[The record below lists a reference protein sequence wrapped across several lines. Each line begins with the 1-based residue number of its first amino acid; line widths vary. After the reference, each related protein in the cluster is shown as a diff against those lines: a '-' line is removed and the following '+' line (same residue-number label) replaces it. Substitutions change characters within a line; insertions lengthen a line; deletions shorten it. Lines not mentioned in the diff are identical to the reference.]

1 MVAPLRC
8 RPRAPP
14 HSPPGAPRCRSENE
28 RYLPAAAAGSAPNR
42 RRVWRWDRRRAEREP
57 ESRHRP
63 GWRRGTE
70 SDRRFGPVPA
80 APVGSAPN
88 RVCRA
93 DPGRCPGPAPAV
105 LAGSAP
111 NRRRVRCW
119 DRRRAER
126 EPESRHRPS
135 WRRAAESDRRLRS
148 GTSGACWFCA
158 EPVYV
163 APILVAARG
172 RRRAERE
179 PESRHRPGWRRGAE
193 SDRPGTGFACWFCAE
208 PVVSRRFC
216 SLPGGRY
223 RLRLLVLRRTGCVGP
238 ILVTARGRYQRR
250 LLVLRRSGCVGPIL
264 VTARGRYQR
273 RLLVLRR
280 TGCVA
285 PILVTRCRDQSRSIT
300 ELPLAA
306 ENSTFG
312 SRNSRSTRHSTR
324 ELHFPFGGVV
334 LDRQGC
340 RGTDQHAIAIRFGDH
355 Q

>member
-135 WRRAAESDRRLRS
+135 WRRAAESDRDFGPVPAAPAGSAPNRWCRADSARCPGLAPAALAGSAPNRRRVR
-148 GTSGACWFCA
+148 CWD
-158 EPVYV
+158 
-163 APILVAARG
+163 

-250 LLVLRRSGCVGPIL
+250 LLVLRR
-264 VTARGRYQR
+264 
-273 RLLVLRR
+273 

-300 ELPLAA
+300 ELP
-306 ENSTFG
+306 
-312 SRNSRSTRHSTR
+312 
-324 ELHFPFGGVV
+324 
-334 LDRQGC
+334 
-340 RGTDQHAIAIRFGDH
+340 
-355 Q
+355 